1 MSMRLIFLWTVLL
14 TAMVTS
20 KKQSRRLQLKPEDKL
35 VDGHATAYQAYHKPN
50 VNLQSRPN
58 IVLLLTDDQDTQL
71 GSLQFMPKLSKL
83 LREKGVT
90 YDNGYVTTPMCC
102 PSRSSLLTGTEQ
114 CLNIDNYNI

>member
-14 TAMVTS
+14 TALVTS
-20 KKQSRRLQLKPEDKL
+20 KKQSRRLQLKTEDKL
-35 VDGHATAYQAYHKPN
+35 GDDPAAAYQTYHKPN

-71 GSLQFMPKLSKL
+71 GSLQFMPKLSKF

-90 YDNGYVTTPMCC
+90 YENGYVSTPMCC
-102 PSRSSLLTGTEQ
+102 PSRSSLLTGTEHMS
-114 CLNIDNYNI
+114 